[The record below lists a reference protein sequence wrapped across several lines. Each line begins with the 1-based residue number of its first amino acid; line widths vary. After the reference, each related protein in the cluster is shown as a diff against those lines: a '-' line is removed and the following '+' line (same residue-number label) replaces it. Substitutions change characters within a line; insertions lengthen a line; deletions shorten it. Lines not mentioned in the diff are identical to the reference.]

1 MTAPNKQRSIW
12 LDELS
17 SKEAAEAAKEGTVVI
32 WPLGSVEAHSDH
44 LPLCTDS
51 IQAEYVAQEVAKRTG
66 SLVAPPFRYG
76 ICNATRNFKGTL
88 TIQFDTLY
96 RLARDVLSELVRSGF
111 YRIIVVSGHAGNS
124 HMVALRLA
132 AQDIVI
138 DSEERLGRGKV
149 RVMVLSDFDFA
160 DELIPE
166 YAVKGDGHA
175 GTVETSRVMAIN
187 HGLIKRKGEADVWSL
202 PRFEV
207 VAHPEE
213 LIPSATNGDPTAA
226 TVEKGQKINQY
237 IMEQM
242 EKLVRELQEEAGS
255 SRQAS

>member
-1 MTAPNKQRSIW
+1 
-12 LDELS
+12 
-17 SKEAAEAAKEGTVVI
+17 
-32 WPLGSVEAHSDH
+32 
-44 LPLCTDS
+44 
-51 IQAEYVAQEVAKRTG
+51 
-66 SLVAPPFRYG
+66 
-76 ICNATRNFKGTL
+76 
-88 TIQFDTLY
+88 
-96 RLARDVLSELVRSGF
+96 
-111 YRIIVVSGHAGNS
+111 
-124 HMVALRLA
+124 MVALRLA

-242 EKLVRELQEEAGS
+242 EKLVRELQEEAVS